1 MAPDGPIRQAGVAA
15 VAAAPSRDR
24 APSAAL
30 LFAPLTTWLLL
41 AFAAPLA
48 IVILLS
54 FQEQSSPFA
63 PLVLEL
69 SGEQWRYL
77 FDDPYY
83 VGIVINTV
91 LMGMTVAGLCVL
103 LGYPVALWIAG
114 LPPAWRAAGIAIV
127 LIPLLT
133 NVVIRTVGMLLLL
146 APHGFLNAALAWLGL
161 PSGFNMLFTWGA
173 IVASL
178 VQVFMP
184 FAIMALFD
192 NLQSLDGRL
201 KEAAA
206 AHGGRP
212 VRTFLDVTLPLSLP
226 GIRAALIVTFLLAS
240 TSYVTATFLGGLK
253 IWIAGMVVWS
263 EALQVLNYRSAAAMA
278 VALLLIGVAF
288 TVALNLTTAALMP
301 WTRPGRSRLP
311 RLRLPTL
318 GGPAMRAFD
327 VALEAIGPW
336 IGRLLLLVAL
346 ALLVFPLV
354 LVLVGSFN
362 NVPEAFIAE
371 WRGFTTRWYVKV
383 FTDGLYSVP
392 IANSFLLALSAA
404 LISVLLTVPAAYALV
419 FLAPKGRE
427 LWFSGFM
434 LPLALPG
441 VAIAIGMLFL
451 LQAFTAVPPFVG
463 LLLVHVVLV
472 SPFMLSMLRAS
483 LMQIDP
489 ALEQAGL
496 SLGARRLESFLRVT
510 LPLMRPSILVAGV
523 IAFLVS
529 FGEVTVTA
537 FLTTARM
544 QTLPVR
550 MFADMGMVAEP
561 TINAI
566 STLVILGTMALLV
579 LVNRFVRLDNVWHR

>member
-1 MAPDGPIRQAGVAA
+1 MAPEGPLAQHSVAA
-15 VAAAPSRDR
+15 EAAR
-24 APSAAL
+24 APAGPRPLL
-30 LFAPLTTWLLL
+30 LFAPLTIWLMV

-48 IVILLS
+48 VVALLS
-54 FQEQSSPFA
+54 VQEQSSPFA

-69 SGEQWRYL
+69 SAEQWNYL
-77 FDDPYY
+77 FGDPYY
-83 VGIVINTV
+83 VRITLNTV
-91 LMGMTVAGLCVL
+91 LLGLAVASLCVL
-103 LGYPVALWIAG
+103 LGYPVAYWIAG
-114 LPPAWRAAGIAIV
+114 LPPRWRAAGIAIV

-146 APHGFLNAALAWLGL
+146 APHGFLNTAFAFVGL
-161 PSGFNMLFTWGA
+161 PSGFNMLFTWGS
-173 IVASL
+173 IVAAL

-184 FAIMALFD
+184 FAILALFD
-192 NLQSLDGRL
+192 NLQSIDRRL
-201 KEAAA
+201 TEAAV
-206 AHGGRP
+206 AHGARP
-212 VRTFLDVTLPLSLP
+212 VRSFLAVTLPLSLP
-226 GIRAALIVTFLLAS
+226 GIRAALVVTFLLAS

-253 IWIAGMVVWS
+253 IWISGMVVWS

-278 VALLLIGVAF
+278 LALLLIGIAVTA
-288 TVALNLTTAALMP
+288 AINLIAAALMP
-301 WTRPGRSRLP
+301 WRRPERAWRWPALP
-311 RLRLPTL
+311 SP
-318 GGPAMRAFD
+318 GGALIRGAD
-327 VALEAIGPW
+327 ALLEAVGPW
-336 IGRLLLLVAL
+336 IARALLLVAL

-362 NVPEAFIAE
+362 NVPEAFIAD
-371 WRGFTTRWYVKV
+371 WRGFTLRWYVKV
-383 FTDGLYSVP
+383 FTDGLYTVP
-392 IANSFLLALSAA
+392 ITNSFLLALSAA

-419 FLAPKGRE
+419 FLAPRGRE

-441 VAIAIGMLFL
+441 IAIAIGMLFL
-451 LQAFTAVPPFVG
+451 LQAFTAVPPFLG

-483 LMQIDP
+483 MMQIDP
-489 ALEQAGL
+489 GLEQAGL
-496 SLGARRLESFLRVT
+496 SLGARRFASFAQIT
-510 LPLMRPSILVAGV
+510 LPLLRPSILVSSV

-566 STLVILGTMALLV
+566 SALVILGTMALLL
-579 LVNRFVRLDNVWHR
+579 LVNRFARLDHVWQR

>member
-1 MAPDGPIRQAGVAA
+1 MAPEGPIGATGATRPGGAAG
-15 VAAAPSRDR
+15 R
-24 APSAAL
+24 APEPRPLL
-30 LFAPLTTWLLL
+30 LFGPLTTWLLV
-41 AFAAPLA
+41 AFAMPLA
-48 IVILLS
+48 IVVLLS
-54 FQEQSSPFA
+54 FQEETSPFA

-77 FDDPYY
+77 FGDPYF
-83 VGIVINTV
+83 VWITINTV
-91 LMGMTVAGLCVL
+91 LMGLAIAGLCVL
-103 LGYPVALWIAG
+103 LGYPVALWIVS
-114 LPPAWRAAGIAIV
+114 LPPAWRAVGVAIV

-146 APHGFLNAALAWLGL
+146 APNGFINAIFASLGL

-173 IVASL
+173 IVTSL
-178 VQVFMP
+178 VQIFMP

-192 NLQSLDGRL
+192 NLQSIDGRL
-201 KEAAA
+201 KEASA

-212 VRTFLDVTLPLSLP
+212 GRTFLDVTLPLSLP
-226 GIRAALIVTFLLAS
+226 GIRAALIVTFLLSS
-240 TSYVTATFLGGLK
+240 TSYVTATFLGGLH
-253 IWIAGMVVWS
+253 IWISGMVVWS

-278 VALLLIGVAF
+278 LTLLLIGVAV
-288 TVALNLTTAALMP
+288 TALVNLTTSALMP
-301 WTRPGRSRLP
+301 WTRPGRRWLP
-311 RLRLPTL
+311 ALRLPTL
-318 GGPAMRAFD
+318 GGGAMRAFD
-327 VALEAIGPW
+327 AVLEAVGPW
-336 IGRLLLLVAL
+336 IGRLLFAVAI
-346 ALLVFPLV
+346 ALLVFPLA

-362 NVPEAFIAE
+362 DVPEAFIVD
-371 WRGFTTRWYVKV
+371 WRGFTFRWYVKV
-383 FTDGLYSVP
+383 FTDGLYAVP
-392 IANSFLLALSAA
+392 ILNSFLLALSAA
-404 LISVLLTVPAAYALV
+404 VVSVLLTVPAAYALV
-419 FLAPKGRE
+419 FLAPRGRE

-441 VAIAIGMLFL
+441 VAIAVGMLFL
-451 LQAFTAVPPFVG
+451 LQAFTAAPPFLG

-472 SPFMLSMLRAS
+472 SPFMLAMLRAS
-483 LMQIDP
+483 MMQIDP
-489 ALEQAGL
+489 GLEQAGM
-496 SLGARRLESFLRVT
+496 SLGARRFESFWRVT
-510 LPLMRPSILVAGV
+510 LPLLRPSILVAGV

-566 STLVILGTMALLV
+566 SALVILGTMALLV

>member
-1 MAPDGPIRQAGVAA
+1 M
-15 VAAAPSRDR
+15 AAAPSRASGPR
-24 APSAAL
+24 PGL
-30 LFAPLTTWLLL
+30 LFAPLVTWLLV
-41 AFAAPLA
+41 AFATPLA
-48 IVILLS
+48 IVLLLS

-69 SGEQWRYL
+69 SGEQWTYL
-77 FDDPYY
+77 FGDPYF
-83 VGIVINTV
+83 VGITVNTV
-91 LMGMTVAGLCVL
+91 LMGIAVAGLCVL
-103 LGYPVALWIAG
+103 LGYPVALWIVG
-114 LPPAWRAAGIAIV
+114 LPPAWRAVGIAIV

-146 APHGFLNAALAWLGL
+146 SPKGFLNAILAWLGL

-206 AHGGRP
+206 AHGGQP

-226 GIRAALIVTFLLAS
+226 GIRAALVVTFLLAS
-240 TSYVTATFLGGLK
+240 TSYVTATFLGGLQK
-253 IWIAGMVVWS
+253 WIAGMVVWT

-278 VALLLIGVAF
+278 VAMMLIGIAYTITVNVA
-288 TVALNLTTAALMP
+288 VSALMP
-301 WTRPGRSRLP
+301 WTRPGRRLIP
-311 RLRLPTL
+311 GLRMPIL
-318 GGPAMRAFD
+318 GGQAMRALD
-327 VALEAIGPW
+327 AALEVVGPW

-346 ALLVFPLV
+346 ALLLFPLA
-354 LVLVGSFN
+354 LVLAGSFN

-383 FTDGLYSVP
+383 FTDGLYTVP
-392 IANSFLLALSAA
+392 ITNSFLLALAAA
-404 LISVLLTVPAAYALV
+404 LLSVLLTVPAAYALV

-441 VAIAIGMLFL
+441 IAVAIGMLFL
-451 LQAFTAVPPFVG
+451 LQVFSAVPPFMG

-483 LMQIDP
+483 MMQIDP

-496 SLGARRLESFLRVT
+496 SLGARRFASFWRVT
-510 LPLMRPSILVAGV
+510 LPLLRPSILVSAV

-566 STLVILGTMALLV
+566 SALVILGTMALLI

>member
-1 MAPDGPIRQAGVAA
+1 MAPEGPVTAAGIAAGAA
-15 VAAAPSRDR
+15 VPARDAPPR
-24 APSAAL
+24 PAL
-30 LFAPLTTWLLL
+30 LFAPLTAWLLL

-48 IVILLS
+48 IVVLLS

-83 VGIVINTV
+83 IGITIDTV
-91 LMGMTVAGLCVL
+91 LMGLAVAGFCVL
-103 LGYPVALWIAG
+103 LGYPVALWIVRM
-114 LPPAWRAAGIAIV
+114 PPAWRAAGVAVV

-146 APHGFLNAALAWLGL
+146 APHGFLNAIFAWFGL

-173 IVASL
+173 IVAAL

-192 NLQSLDGRL
+192 NLQAIDGRL

-253 IWIAGMVVWS
+253 IWVSGMVVWS

-288 TVALNLTTAALMP
+288 TAALNLVTSALMP
-301 WTRPGRSRLP
+301 WTRPGRRRMP
-311 RLRLPTL
+311 WLRLPTL
-318 GGPAMRAFD
+318 GGPLMRAFD
-327 VALEAIGPW
+327 AVLEAVGPW
-336 IGRLLLLVAL
+336 IGRLLLTIAL

-362 NVPEAFIAE
+362 NVPEAFVAD
-371 WRGFTTRWYVKV
+371 WRGFTFRWYVKV

-392 IANSFLLALSAA
+392 ILNSFLLALSAA
-404 LISVLLTVPAAYALV
+404 LVSVLLTVPAAYALV
-419 FLAPKGRE
+419 FLAPRGRE

-451 LQAFTAVPPFVG
+451 LQAFTAVPPFLG

-489 ALEQAGL
+489 GLEQAGM
-496 SLGARRLESFLRVT
+496 SLGARRLESFRRVT
-510 LPLMRPSILVAGV
+510 LPLLGPSILVSGV

-566 STLVILGTMALLV
+566 SALVILGTMALLV
-579 LVNRFVRLDNVWHR
+579 LVNRVVRLDNVWHR

>member
-1 MAPDGPIRQAGVAA
+1 MARDAQTAGG
-15 VAAAPSRDR
+15 PSRPPGPR
-24 APSAAL
+24 AWL
-30 LFAPLTTWLLL
+30 LFGPLTAWLLA

-48 IVILLS
+48 VVVLLS
-54 FQEQSSPFA
+54 VQEQSSPFA
-63 PLVLEL
+63 PLVLEI

-77 FDDPYY
+77 FGDPYF
-83 VGIVINTV
+83 VGITVNTV
-91 LMGMTVAGLCVL
+91 LMGMAVAGLCVL
-103 LGYPVALWIAG
+103 LGYPVALWIVG
-114 LPPAWRAAGIAIV
+114 LPPAWRAAGLAIV

-146 APHGFLNAALAWLGL
+146 APHGFLNAILAALGL

-173 IVASL
+173 IVAAL

-212 VRTFLDVTLPLSLP
+212 VRVFLDVTLPLSLP
-226 GIRAALIVTFLLAS
+226 GIRAALVVTFLLAS
-240 TSYVTATFLGGLK
+240 TSYITATFLGGLQ

-263 EALQVLNYRSAAAMA
+263 EAMQVLNYRSAAAMA

-288 TVALNLTTAALMP
+288 TILTNLATSALMP
-301 WTRPGRSRLP
+301 WTRPGRR
-311 RLRLPTL
+311 RLRLPL
-318 GGPAMRAFD
+318 PAPGGAVARLLDA
-327 VALEAIGPW
+327 ALEAVGPW

-362 NVPEAFIAE
+362 NVPEAFIAD
-371 WRGFTTRWYVKV
+371 WRGFTFRWYVKV
-383 FTDGLYSVP
+383 FTDGLYTVP
-392 IANSFLLALSAA
+392 IVNSFLLAVSAA
-404 LISVLLTVPAAYALV
+404 LLSLLLTVPAAYALV
-419 FLAPKGRE
+419 FLAPRGRE

-441 VAIAIGMLFL
+441 IAVAIGMLFL
-451 LQAFTAVPPFVG
+451 LQAFTAVPAFVG

-483 LMQIDP
+483 MMQMDP
-489 ALEQAGL
+489 MLEQAGM
-496 SLGARRLESFLRVT
+496 SLGARRLACFRLVT
-510 LPLMRPSILVAGV
+510 LPLLRPSIMVSSV

-566 STLVILGTMALLV
+566 STLVILGTMLLLV
-579 LVNRFVRLDNVWHR
+579 LVNRVVPLDNVWHR